1 MLNLDGRR
9 KNCYTC
15 CMTTI
20 TIPAINLDQ
29 ETAIILFLD
38 ALHVPYKMTGDIE
51 ETDYLRSFPAN
62 AEHLNKSMEQ
72 GKNGQ
77 ITQISLDDIC

>member
-1 MLNLDGRR
+1 MHI
-9 KNCYTC
+9 C

-20 TIPAINLDQ
+20 TIPAINSDQ
-29 ETAIILFLD
+29 ETAIMLFLD
-38 ALHVPYKMTGDIE
+38 ALHVPYKMTGDID
-51 ETDYLRSFPAN
+51 ETDYLLSSPAN

-77 ITQISLDDIC
+77 VTQISLDDIC